1 MGTPRPPQVSSGPAR
16 PKSRLRTVVTRLA
29 LYGPLTVFALVTL
42 VPFAYLVC
50 SAVKP
55 KSVFFSS
62 PFLPKVGLFEIDD
75 STGMLSVVDVT
86 HLPDRGPATYEL
98 TVALSRGGDPRGE
111 KTVTVGYRVPA
122 DEADRYTF
130 VIPDGAEPNTDLG
143 GVRIGDATPPA
154 GDDTAVPDVRDG
166 TLPAPNAEAGA
177 PPVSAPAGIEPAAD
191 RAERAAAEADAEG
204 LIGADA
210 EPKSYTVPPEYSIRE
225 GNRHGF
231 LGRAWGMLTLENFKN
246 LFRQR
251 LPDGT
256 ESFSFFNNQ
265 GIGRA
270 IINSFFFASVSSV
283 LGVLGAAMGGYALSK
298 FSFRGRGLIDWVVL
312 SALVI
317 PGAVLIAP
325 GYQILYWLGLL
336 DSYTGLILPG
346 VAPAFGVFLF
356 RQSMRNSVPTE
367 LIEAARIDG
376 CGELRIFFTI
386 ALPMVRPMAGA
397 LLLFGF
403 LGAWNN
409 FLAPQIV
416 LSTPEKYPLAVFISQ
431 LKGVYGTDYG
441 LIMAGTLVAIA
452 PILVLFLLLQKEFIS
467 GLTSGAV
474 KG

>member
-1 MGTPRPPQVSSGPAR
+1 MAKAR
-16 PKSRLRTVVTRLA
+16 PKSALRSVLTRIA
-29 LYGPLTVFALVTL
+29 LYGPLTAFAVVTM

-55 KSVFFSS
+55 QSVFFSS
-62 PFLPKVGLFEIDD
+62 PFLPTVGLFEIDD

-86 HLPDRGPATYEL
+86 HLPDEGTATYEL
-98 TVALSRGGDPRGE
+98 EVTLSRGDEQLSTQAVR
-111 KTVTVGYRVPA
+111 VGYGVPA
-122 DEADRYTF
+122 SGEGEFDF
-130 VIPDGAEPNTDLG
+130 VIPPEPEPNTDLG
-143 GVRIGDATPPA
+143 PVALDRAAVATPE
-154 GDDTAVPDVRDG
+154 TAD
-166 TLPAPNAEAGA
+166 LQAAAE
-177 PPVSAPAGIEPAAD
+177 E
-191 RAERAAAEADAEG
+191 AAEADAPTV
-204 LIGADA
+204 LPVQYAIAD
-210 EPKSYTVPPEYSIRE
+210 

-231 LGRAWGMLTLENFKN
+231 MGRAWGMLTLDNFKR
-246 LFRQR
+246 LFREVT
-251 LPDGT
+251 PDG
-256 ESFSFFNNQ
+256 EERFNFFNNQ

-270 IINSFFFASVSSV
+270 LINSFFFASVLSV
-283 LGVLGAAMGGYALSK
+283 LSVLGAAMGGYALSK
-298 FSFRGRGLIDWVVL
+298 YRFRGREIIDWTVL
-312 SALVI
+312 AALVI

-325 GYQILYWLGLL
+325 GYQVLYWLGLL

-409 FLAPQIV
+409 FLQPQIV
-416 LSTPEKYPLAVFISQ
+416 LSTPEKFPLAVFISQ
-431 LKGVYGTDYG
+431 LRGVYGIDYG

>member
-1 MGTPRPPQVSSGPAR
+1 MESNTQSAR
-16 PKSRLRTVVTRLA
+16 PKSLGRSVFLQTA
-29 LYGPLTVFALVTL
+29 LYGPLTVFALITM

-50 SAVKP
+50 SAFKP
-55 KSVFFSS
+55 ASVFFSS
-62 PFLPKVGLFEIDD
+62 PFLPTVGLFEIDD
-75 STGMLSVVDVT
+75 STGMLSVVDYT
-86 HLPDRGPATYEL
+86 HLPESDPASYEL
-98 TVALSRGGDPRGE
+98 TVNLTQGGDPLGE
-111 KTVTVGYRVPA
+111 KTVRVGYRTPA
-122 DEADRYTF
+122 DEAASYDF
-130 VIPDGAEPNTDLG
+130 IIPEAPEANTDLG
-143 GVRIGDATPPA
+143 SVVVASTAAVEAVDADESA
-154 GDDTAVPDVRDG
+154 
-166 TLPAPNAEAGA
+166 NASEA
-177 PPVSAPAGIEPAAD
+177 APATDGEAAVTY
-191 RAERAAAEADAEG
+191 
-204 LIGADA
+204 
-210 EPKSYTVPPEYSIRE
+210 SVPPKYEITR

-246 LFRQR
+246 LFREVT
-251 LPDGT
+251 PDG
-256 ESFSFFNNQ
+256 EERFSFFSNQ

-270 IINSFFFASVSSV
+270 IVNSFFFASVSSV
-283 LGVLGAAMGGYALSK
+283 LSVLGAAMGGYALSK
-298 FSFRGRGLIDWVVL
+298 FRFRGRAVIDWTVL
-312 SALVI
+312 AALVI

-325 GYQILYWLGLL
+325 GYQILYWLGML

-409 FLAPQIV
+409 FLAPQII

-431 LKGVYGTDYG
+431 LRGVYGTDYG

>member
-1 MGTPRPPQVSSGPAR
+1 M
-16 PKSRLRTVVTRLA
+16 VTQIA
-29 LYGPLTVFALVTL
+29 LYGPLTVFAVITM
-42 VPFAYLVC
+42 VPFAYLAC
-50 SAVKP
+50 SAFKP
-55 KSVFFSS
+55 TSVFFSS
-62 PFLPKVGLFEIDD
+62 PFLPTVGLFEIDE
-75 STGMLSVVDVT
+75 STGLLRVVDYT
-86 HLPDRGPATYEL
+86 HLPETGSASYDL
-98 TVALSRGGDPRGE
+98 TVSLTQGGDPLGE
-111 KTVTVGYRVPA
+111 KTVRVGYRPSA
-122 DEADRYTF
+122 DEAASYDF
-130 VIPDGAEPNTDLG
+130 IIPESPEANTDLG
-143 GVRIGDATPPA
+143 PVVMVSDATETDPPGNDA
-154 GDDTAVPDVRDG
+154 EKETEATDA
-166 TLPAPNAEAGA
+166 NAEAVVDTNENLTATEAAAILAKNAGD
-177 PPVSAPAGIEPAAD
+177 VAPAQAATVY
-191 RAERAAAEADAEG
+191 
-204 LIGADA
+204 
-210 EPKSYTVPPEYSIRE
+210 SVPPKYEITQ
-225 GNRHGF
+225 GNHKGF
-231 LGRAWGMLTLENFKN
+231 LGRAWGMLTLDNFKN
-246 LFRQR
+246 LFREVT
-251 LPDGT
+251 PDG
-256 ESFSFFNNQ
+256 EVRYSFFSNQ

-270 IINSFFFASVSSV
+270 IVNSFFFASVSSV

-298 FSFRGRGLIDWVVL
+298 FRFRGRAIIDWTVL
-312 SALVI
+312 AALVI

-409 FLAPQIV
+409 FLTPQIV
-416 LSTPEKYPLAVFISQ
+416 LSTPDKYPLAVFISQ
-431 LKGVYGTDYG
+431 LRGVYGTDYG

>member
-1 MGTPRPPQVSSGPAR
+1 MQSPPKKRADAGTSGPAR
-16 PKSRLRTVVTRLA
+16 RKGILRATFTKLA
-29 LYGPLTVFALVTL
+29 LYGPLTVFALITL
-42 VPFAYLVC
+42 VPFAYLAC

-55 KSVFFSS
+55 QSVFFNSR
-62 PFLPKVGLFEIDD
+62 FLPTDGLFHLDKNSGD
-75 STGMLSVVDVT
+75 LTVVDLS
-86 HLPDRGPATYEL
+86 HLPDTGPATY
-98 TVALSRGGDPRGE
+98 TLSITMKQAGDI
-111 KTVTVGYRVPA
+111 VGQRDIKVGFRTPDTDA
-122 DEADRYTF
+122 VDF
-130 VIPDGAEPNTDLG
+130 VIPEDAAIGTEVGAIEIARTPEPDQ
-143 GVRIGDATPPA
+143 D
-154 GDDTAVPDVRDG
+154 
-166 TLPAPNAEAGA
+166 
-177 PPVSAPAGIEPAAD
+177 
-191 RAERAAAEADAEG
+191 ADAAPRRG
-204 LIGADA
+204 VAQYA
-210 EPKSYTVPPEYSIRE
+210 FAS
-225 GNRHGF
+225 GNPRGF
-231 LGRAWGMLTLENFKN
+231 LGIAWNLLTLDNFKN
-246 LFRQR
+246 LFRER

-256 ESFSFFNNQ
+256 DRYSFFNNT

-298 FSFRGRGLIDWVVL
+298 FQFRGRNTIDWLVL
-312 SALVI
+312 AALVI

-325 GYQILYWLGLL
+325 GYQVLYWLGLL
-336 DSYTGLILPG
+336 DSYAGLILPA

-386 ALPMVRPMAGA
+386 AMPMVRPMAGA

-409 FLAPQIV
+409 FLTPQIV

-431 LKGVYGTDYG
+431 LKGVYNTDYG

-452 PILVLFLLLQKEFIS
+452 PILALFLLLQKEFIS